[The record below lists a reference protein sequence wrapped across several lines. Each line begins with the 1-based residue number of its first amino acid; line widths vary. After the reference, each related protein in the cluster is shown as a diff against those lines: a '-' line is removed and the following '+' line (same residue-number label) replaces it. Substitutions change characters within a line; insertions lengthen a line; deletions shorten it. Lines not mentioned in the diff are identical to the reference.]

1 MPIVM
6 RRKTHDMFLLI
17 CMMRLVARVA
27 TRNFDGPLAST
38 DDDEEGLPSVLGT
51 ISDMGVAAGKY

>member
-1 MPIVM
+1 ML
-6 RRKTHDMFLLI
+6 LLI

-27 TRNFDGPLAST
+27 TRNFDGPLASS

>member
-6 RRKTHDMFLLI
+6 RRKTHDVLLI

-27 TRNFDGPLAST
+27 TRNFDGPLASS